1 MSYQALL
8 FSADERASGVVK
20 QVLGELEFHVEV
32 CNEPFAAVKQI
43 TNQRYD
49 ALVVDCDNEQNATLL
64 FKSARNSNSN
74 KDSLA
79 VGLVQGQG
87 SIAKAF
93 RIGANLV
100 LTKPI
105 HAEQSKATLRTAR
118 GLLRKAEAAKSTA
131 AATASTAGSEEAT
144 LNAVAA
150 FSALPELSVGPVA
163 TASLEQQAE
172 EFPKLGPAE
181 AALLESMP
189 TPVSRQL
196 SERSAVS
203 QESKGQASVGMASA
217 LISAHATAG
226 GAAAVAPAKIPV
238 PASTETIKKDKPSS
252 AAKEISAPLDKRIAS
267 ESKPSGQAG
276 FAESAIQ
283 SNSLKADL
291 LAAANPAEEIPSKK
305 NFLIA
310 LVLVLGSAGAIYY
323 SWPQLQPLLLNIPTI
338 QKYLGSQPA
347 PPASSL
353 APRPATPVRPAA
365 GAQSPTG
372 GPAETSS
379 GSMSSPAQSGQ
390 AASNQAATNQAAANV
405 AGSSAKSSGNTP
417 DGGSAAPV
425 RLDAQTAAGLLP
437 DDLAE
442 DLDVC
447 SGLVRCS
454 LVRSSLT

>member
-1 MSYQALL
+1 M
-8 FSADERASGVVK
+8 
-20 QVLGELEFHVEV
+20 
-32 CNEPFAAVKQI
+32 
-43 TNQRYD
+43 
-49 ALVVDCDNEQNATLL
+49 
-64 FKSARNSNSN
+64 
-74 KDSLA
+74 
-79 VGLVQGQG
+79 
-87 SIAKAF
+87 
-93 RIGANLV
+93 
-100 LTKPI
+100 
-105 HAEQSKATLRTAR
+105 
-118 GLLRKAEAAKSTA
+118 
-131 AATASTAGSEEAT
+131 
-144 LNAVAA
+144 
-150 FSALPELSVGPVA
+150 
-163 TASLEQQAE
+163 
-172 EFPKLGPAE
+172 
-181 AALLESMP
+181 
-189 TPVSRQL
+189 
-196 SERSAVS
+196 
-203 QESKGQASVGMASA
+203 
-217 LISAHATAG
+217 
-226 GAAAVAPAKIPV
+226 APAKIPV

-425 RLDAQTAAGLLP
+425 RLDAQTAAGLLLQKVDP
-437 DDLAE
+437 VYPPAALQEHLEGSVKLEADVAKDGSTSNIKSLSGKPVLATAAATAVSQWKYKPYQVNGMPTAFQTE
-442 DLDVC
+442 ITVDFKLP
-447 SGLVRCS
+447 
-454 LVRSSLT
+454 